1 MIITAAHRPGRLL
14 APDKVREDQI
24 LPHLAAIAILLRGSG
39 QPPSRSGQNVAQV
52 SSPAQAA
59 ELIDSLRAAGV
70 ILTYDPDQRTLRC
83 QDHVA
88 VTIGNDR

>member
-1 MIITAAHRPGRLL
+1 M
-14 APDKVREDQI
+14 
-24 LPHLAAIAILLRGSG
+24 AILLRGSG